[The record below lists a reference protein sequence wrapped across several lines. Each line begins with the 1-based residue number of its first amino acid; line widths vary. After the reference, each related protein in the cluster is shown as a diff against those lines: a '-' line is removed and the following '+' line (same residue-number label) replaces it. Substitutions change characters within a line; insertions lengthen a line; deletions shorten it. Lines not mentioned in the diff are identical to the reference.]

1 MHGTLIKHCNL
12 QPFWV
17 PQAFAQQLCDSGCD
31 NKKVQAKTEPKIS
44 ADKIRKIAQNIFAL
58 YILPSTKTAHTSDS
72 AGLLWKLKVIK
83 AKKTPT
89 SSILISKNTSKPSF
103 VLVALANKTA

>member
-17 PQAFAQQLCDSGCD
+17 PQAFAQQLCDSDCG
-31 NKKVQAKTEPKIS
+31 KRKVQAKTEPKIS
-44 ADKIRKIAQNIFAL
+44 ADKIRKIAQNIFAF

-72 AGLLWKLKVIK
+72 AGLLWKLKVMK
-83 AKKTPT
+83 AKKTPM
-89 SSILISKNTSKPSF
+89 SSIPISKNTSKP
-103 VLVALANKTA
+103 LVALANKTA